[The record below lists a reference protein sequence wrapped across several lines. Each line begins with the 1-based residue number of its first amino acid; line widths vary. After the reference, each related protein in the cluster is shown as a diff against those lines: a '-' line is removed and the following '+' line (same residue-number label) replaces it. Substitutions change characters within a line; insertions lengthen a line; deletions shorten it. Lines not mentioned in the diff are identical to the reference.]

1 MNNKKILS
9 YISMAQRARKLISG
23 TDMIIDTIRKDN
35 KGIIIVAEDASKN
48 TKKTLKDKASTYNTK
63 VLEVFTI
70 EELSNA
76 IGKENRVA
84 VYLQDEGF
92 KNAII
97 KNIE

>member
-1 MNNKKILS
+1 MNKTKILS
-9 YISMAQRARKLISG
+9 YVSMAQRARKLLTG
-23 TDMIIDTIRKDN
+23 TDMIIEKIKKDN

-48 TKKTLKDKASTYNTK
+48 TKKTLKNKASTYNTK
-63 VLEVFTI
+63 ILEVFTI
-70 EELSNA
+70 DELSDA

-84 VYLQDEGF
+84 VYVEDEGF